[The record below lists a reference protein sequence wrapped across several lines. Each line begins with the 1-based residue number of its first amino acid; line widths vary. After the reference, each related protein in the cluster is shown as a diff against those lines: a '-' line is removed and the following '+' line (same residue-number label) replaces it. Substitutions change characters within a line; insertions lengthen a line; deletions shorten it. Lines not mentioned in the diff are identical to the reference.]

1 MTQKEELSFY
11 YRISDIVLFN
21 NISKS
26 NLYNNLTFSTPVGTA
41 ISNATIVNEYGI
53 LDLRL
58 NNKVIE
64 DITYFLKDGCI
75 FYTSSLENQ
84 DIDNIPSES
93 YYIFNITGGSV
104 KYINATGKVY
114 FYVDKDLIRY
124 VKIFIEY

>member
-21 NISKS
+21 NISKT
-26 NLYNNLTFSTPVGTA
+26 NLYSNLTFSTPVGTA
-41 ISNATIVNEYGI
+41 ISNATIINEYGL
-53 LDLRL
+53 LDLIL

-75 FYTSSLENQ
+75 FYTSSLENE
-84 DIDNIPSES
+84 DIDNIPAES

-114 FYVDKDLIRY
+114 FYVDDNLIRY

>member
-21 NISKS
+21 NISKT

-41 ISNATIVNEYGI
+41 ISNATIVNEYGLVSLI
-53 LDLRL
+53 L

-84 DIDNIPSES
+84 DIDNIPPEN
-93 YYIFNITGGSV
+93 YYIFNITGGSQ

-124 VKIFIEY
+124 VKIFVEY